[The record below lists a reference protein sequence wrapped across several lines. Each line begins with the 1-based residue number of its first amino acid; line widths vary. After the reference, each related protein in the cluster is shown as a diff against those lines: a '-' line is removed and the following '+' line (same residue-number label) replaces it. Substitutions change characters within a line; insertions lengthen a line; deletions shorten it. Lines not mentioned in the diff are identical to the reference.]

1 MFGAH
6 SGFSTWS
13 TCSQPASPLS
23 RVRPRHIRG
32 LRRSS
37 INDGRVYKTSP
48 TCHIR
53 TEDPAQT
60 NTHHS
65 QMCWIFLHSS
75 AFVIY
80 MSKVESNSQISQI
93 LYLVLPSAF
102 VITINKNLWSVKN
115 VSLTVFFFFFF
126 FFFFF
131 LKYLYSFCCCCSR
144 LKWRTLSLW
153 PCRSK
158 NEINASIPA
167 LNIRGWTAHINGL
180 LSVSMQRIT
189 MDKNSLDYLQ
199 NVIASNQ
206 KTCIFVVVVV
216 VVVCFTI
223 QLEKE
228 ENKNLT
234 NIMLEILHQ
243 VLYRSYKTLC
253 RCIVKLNLHIST
265 LYKAALLYFIW

>member
-1 MFGAH
+1 MFGAY
-6 SGFSTWS
+6 SGFSMWS

-37 INDGRVYKTSP
+37 INDGRVHKTSP

-53 TEDPAQT
+53 TKDPAQT

-75 AFVIY
+75 AVVIY
-80 MSKVESNSQISQI
+80 IYVYSGEQLTDFSDFVFRAAPSICNYNKQESM
-93 LYLVLPSAF
+93 
-102 VITINKNLWSVKN
+102 INQKCFSYC
-115 VSLTVFFFFFF
+115 FFFFFS
-126 FFFFF
+126 
-131 LKYLYSFCCCCSR
+131 LKYLYSFCCCSR

-167 LNIRGWTAHINGL
+167 LNIRGWTVHINGL

-189 MDKNSLDYLQ
+189 MDKNSLDCLQ

-206 KTCIFVVVVV
+206 KTFILIFSIHDFVVVV
-216 VVVCFTI
+216 FFKI
-223 QLEKE
+223 QVEKE
-228 ENKNLT
+228 KN
-234 NIMLEILHQ
+234 I
-243 VLYRSYKTLC
+243 
-253 RCIVKLNLHIST
+253 
-265 LYKAALLYFIW
+265 